1 MQLVTNITLRGPA
14 PDYALKFFGPGDEL
28 PEWALEEVSDSPHLF
43 ADAEILTPRSTGGAG
58 EGENKDNSEGENKD
72 NSEGE
77 NPDDEGKNPTQPSV
91 NNPPSRNK
99 SAATW
104 AAYLKEKGV
113 PTPEGASRE
122 TLIDIAERNGLL

>member
-1 MQLVTNITLRGPA
+1 MPKLTANITLRGPA
-14 PDYALKFFGPGDEL
+14 PDYALQFFGPGDEL

-43 ADAEILTPRSTGGAG
+43 TDGETLTPRPTGGAG
-58 EGENKDNSEGENKD
+58 ENKEPADSDKESEESD
-72 NSEGE
+72 
-77 NPDDEGKNPTQPSV
+77 NPDDQTTPTPPQ

>member
-1 MQLVTNITLRGPA
+1 MPQLVTNITLRGPA

-28 PEWALEEVSDSPHLF
+28 PEWALEEVADSPHLF
-43 ADAEILTPRSTGGAG
+43 ADAEALTPRPTGG
-58 EGENKDNSEGENKD
+58 EGENENKGDSENKD
-72 NSEGE
+72 E
-77 NPDDEGKNPTQPSV
+77 NPNGEDEKLTPTPTPQ

>member
-1 MQLVTNITLRGPA
+1 MSQLNANVTLRGPA
-14 PDYALKFFGPGDEL
+14 PDFALKFFGPGDDL
-28 PEWALEEVSDSPHLF
+28 PEWALEELVDSPHLF
-43 ADAEILTPRSTGGAG
+43 ADGVSLTPRPTGGAG
-58 EGENKDNSEGENKD
+58 ENKEPDNTGSE
-72 NSEGE
+72 SEE
-77 NPDDEGKNPTQPSV
+77 SDDQTSPATPQ

-113 PTPEGASRE
+113 SVPDGASRE

>member
-1 MQLVTNITLRGPA
+1 MSQLNANVTLRGPA
-14 PDYALKFFGPGDEL
+14 PDFALKFFGPGDEL
-28 PEWALEEVSDSPHLF
+28 PEWALEELADSPHLF
-43 ADAEILTPRSTGGAG
+43 ADGVSLTPRPTGGV
-58 EGENKDNSEGENKD
+58 GENEASDNSDSESEESD
-72 NSEGE
+72 NSGDQT
-77 NPDDEGKNPTQPSV
+77 PPVAPQ

-113 PTPEGASRE
+113 SVPDGASRE

>member
-1 MQLVTNITLRGPA
+1 MARLVANVTLRGPA

-43 ADAEILTPRSTGGAG
+43 ADAETLTPRPTGGAWKN
-58 EGENKDNSEGENKD
+58 EGGDDPEDKS
-72 NSEGE
+72 
-77 NPDDEGKNPTQPSV
+77 DEGTNPTQPPV

>member
-1 MQLVTNITLRGPA
+1 MPKLVTNITLRGPA

-28 PEWALEEVSDSPHLF
+28 PEWALEEVADSPHLF
-43 ADAEILTPRSTGGAG
+43 TDGVSPTPRSIEGAG
-58 EGENKDNSEGENKD
+58 KNEESDNSGGESEESD
-72 NSEGE
+72 NSG
-77 NPDDEGKNPTQPSV
+77 NQTPPATPQ

-113 PTPEGASRE
+113 STPEGASRE

>member
-43 ADAEILTPRSTGGAG
+43 ADAESLTPRLTGGAG
-58 EGENKDNSEGENKD
+58 ENEDKDD
-72 NSEGE
+72 PE
-77 NPDDEGKNPTQPSV
+77 NPDSNPTQPPV

>member
-1 MQLVTNITLRGPA
+1 MSQLTTNVTLRGPA
-14 PDYALKFFGPGDEL
+14 PDFALKFFGPGDKL
-28 PEWALEEVSDSPHLF
+28 PEWALEELADSPHLF
-43 ADAEILTPRSTGGAG
+43 ADGASLTPRPTEGAG
-58 EGENKDNSEGENKD
+58 ENEKPDNSG
-72 NSEGE
+72 SESE
-77 NPDDEGKNPTQPSV
+77 KSDDSDDQTTPTTPQ

-113 PTPEGASRE
+113 SVPDGASRE

>member
-1 MQLVTNITLRGPA
+1 MPQLVTNITLRGPA

-43 ADAEILTPRSTGGAG
+43 ADAESLTPRIPEGAG
-58 EGENKDNSEGENKD
+58 ES
-72 NSEGE
+72 E
-77 NPDDEGKNPTQPSV
+77 NPDDENKNPAQPQV

>member
-1 MQLVTNITLRGPA
+1 MPQLVTNITLRGPA

-28 PEWALEEVSDSPHLF
+28 PEWALEEVADSPHLF
-43 ADAEILTPRSTGGAG
+43 ADAETLTPRPTGG
-58 EGENKDNSEGENKD
+58 EGENENKGDSENKD
-72 NSEGE
+72 E
-77 NPDDEGKNPTQPSV
+77 NPNGEDENLTPTPTPQ

>member
-1 MQLVTNITLRGPA
+1 MSQLTANVTLRGPA
-14 PDYALKFFGPGDEL
+14 PDFALKFFGPGDNL
-28 PEWALEEVSDSPHLF
+28 PEWALEELADSPHLF
-43 ADAEILTPRSTGGAG
+43 ADGVSLTPRPTGGAG
-58 EGENKDNSEGENKD
+58 ENKEPDNSGSESEESD
-72 NSEGE
+72 NSGDQ
-77 NPDDEGKNPTQPSV
+77 NPPVTPQ

-113 PTPEGASRE
+113 SVPDGASRE

>member
-43 ADAEILTPRSTGGAG
+43 ADAESLTPRSTGGAG
-58 EGENKDNSEGENKD
+58 ENENPDNSK
-72 NSEGE
+72 GE

>member
-1 MQLVTNITLRGPA
+1 MPQLVTNITLRGPA

-28 PEWALEEVSDSPHLF
+28 PEWALEEVADSPHLF
-43 ADAEILTPRSTGGAG
+43 ADGVSLTPRSTGGEG
-58 EGENKDNSEGENKD
+58 ENENKDNSK
-72 NSEGE
+72 GE
-77 NPDDEGKNPTQPSV
+77 NPDDKGKNPTQPSV

>member
-28 PEWALEEVSDSPHLF
+28 PEWALEEVADSPHLF
-43 ADAEILTPRSTGGAG
+43 ADGVSLTPRPTGG
-58 EGENKDNSEGENKD
+58 EGENENEDNSENKD
-72 NSEGE
+72 E
-77 NPDDEGKNPTQPSV
+77 NPNGEDENLTPTSTPQ

>member
-28 PEWALEEVSDSPHLF
+28 PEWALEEISDSPHLF
-43 ADAEILTPRSTGGAG
+43 AAAESLTPRSTRGAG
-58 EGENKDNSEGENKD
+58 ENENPDH
-72 NSEGE
+72 SEGE

>member
-1 MQLVTNITLRGPA
+1 MSQLTTNVTLRGPA
-14 PDYALKFFGPGDEL
+14 PDFALKFFGPGDDL
-28 PEWALEEVSDSPHLF
+28 PEWALEELADSPHLF
-43 ADAEILTPRSTGGAG
+43 ADGVSLTSRPTEGAG
-58 EGENKDNSEGENKD
+58 ENKESDNSG
-72 NSEGE
+72 SESE
-77 NPDDEGKNPTQPSV
+77 KSDDSDDQTSPVTPQ

-113 PTPEGASRE
+113 SVPEGASRE

>member
-28 PEWALEEVSDSPHLF
+28 PEWALEEVADSPHLF
-43 ADAEILTPRSTGGAG
+43 ADGVSLTPRPTGG
-58 EGENKDNSEGENKD
+58 EGENENEGDSENKD
-72 NSEGE
+72 E
-77 NPDDEGKNPTQPSV
+77 NPNGEDENPTQPPV

>member
-1 MQLVTNITLRGPA
+1 MSQLTANVTLRGPA
-14 PDYALKFFGPGDEL
+14 PDFALKFFGPGDQL
-28 PEWALEEVSDSPHLF
+28 PEWALEELADSPHLF
-43 ADAEILTPRSTGGAG
+43 ADGVSLTPRPAGGAG
-58 EGENKDNSEGENKD
+58 ENKESDNSD
-72 NSEGE
+72 SESE
-77 NPDDEGKNPTQPSV
+77 ESDSSNNQTPPATPQ

-113 PTPEGASRE
+113 SVPDGASRE

>member
-43 ADAEILTPRSTGGAG
+43 ADAESLTPRSTGGAG
-58 EGENKDNSEGENKD
+58 ENENKD
-72 NSEGE
+72 E
-77 NPDDEGKNPTQPSV
+77 NPNGEDENPTPTSTPQ

>member
-1 MQLVTNITLRGPA
+1 MPKLVTNITLRGPA
-14 PDYALKFFGPGDEL
+14 PDYALQFFGPGDEL
-28 PEWALEEVSDSPHLF
+28 PEWALEEVADSHHLF
-43 ADAEILTPRSTGGAG
+43 ADSENLTPRTTAGAG
-58 EGENKDNSEGENKD
+58 ENENKD
-72 NSEGE
+72 E
-77 NPDDEGKNPTQPSV
+77 NPNGEDENPTPTPQ

-104 AAYLKEKGV
+104 AAYLKDKGV

>member
-28 PEWALEEVSDSPHLF
+28 PEWALEEISDSPHLF
-43 ADAEILTPRSTGGAG
+43 ADAESLSPRSTGGAR
-58 EGENKDNSEGENKD
+58 EGENKD

-77 NPDDEGKNPTQPSV
+77 NPDDENKNPTQPSV

>member
-1 MQLVTNITLRGPA
+1 MPQLVTNITLRGPA

-43 ADAEILTPRSTGGAG
+43 ADAESLTPRIPEGAG
-58 EGENKDNSEGENKD
+58 ENENPD

-77 NPDDEGKNPTQPSV
+77 NPDDEGKNPTQPLV

>member
-1 MQLVTNITLRGPA
+1 MSQLTANVTLRGPA
-14 PDYALKFFGPGDEL
+14 PDFALKFFGPGDQL
-28 PEWALEEVSDSPHLF
+28 PEWALEELAGSPHLF
-43 ADAEILTPRSTGGAG
+43 VDGESLTPRPTRGAG
-58 EGENKDNSEGENKD
+58 EDKEPADSDKESEESDNSED
-72 NSEGE
+72 QIT
-77 NPDDEGKNPTQPSV
+77 PTTPQ

-113 PTPEGASRE
+113 SVPEGASRE

>member
-43 ADAEILTPRSTGGAG
+43 ADAESLPPRSTGGAG
-58 EGENKDNSEGENKD
+58 ENENPD

>member
-1 MQLVTNITLRGPA
+1 MSQLTANVTLRGPA
-14 PDYALKFFGPGDEL
+14 PDFALKFFGPGDQL
-28 PEWALEEVSDSPHLF
+28 PEWALEELADSPHLF
-43 ADAEILTPRSTGGAG
+43 ADGVSLTPRPTGGAG
-58 EGENKDNSEGENKD
+58 ENEEPDNSGGESEEFD
-72 NSEGE
+72 NSG
-77 NPDDEGKNPTQPSV
+77 NQIPPATPQ

>member
-1 MQLVTNITLRGPA
+1 MSQLTANVTLRGPA
-14 PDYALKFFGPGDEL
+14 PDFALKFFGPGDDL
-28 PEWALEEVSDSPHLF
+28 PEWALKELADSSHLF
-43 ADAEILTPRSTGGAG
+43 ADGVSLTPRFTGGAG
-58 EGENKDNSEGENKD
+58 ENEDKDDS
-72 NSEGE
+72 E
-77 NPDDEGKNPTQPSV
+77 NPGGNPTQPPV

-113 PTPEGASRE
+113 SVPEGASRE

>member
-28 PEWALEEVSDSPHLF
+28 PEWALEEISDSPHLF
-43 ADAEILTPRSTGGAG
+43 ADAESLTPRSTGGAG
-58 EGENKDNSEGENKD
+58 ENENPD

-77 NPDDEGKNPTQPSV
+77 NPDDEGKNPAQPPV

>member
-1 MQLVTNITLRGPA
+1 MPQLVTNITLRGPA

-28 PEWALEEVSDSPHLF
+28 PEWALEEVADSPHLF
-43 ADAEILTPRSTGGAG
+43 ADGVTLAPRTTGGAG
-58 EGENKDNSEGENKD
+58 ENEESDNSDSELEDSN
-72 NSEGE
+72 NSG
-77 NPDDEGKNPTQPSV
+77 NQTPPATPQ

>member
-28 PEWALEEVSDSPHLF
+28 PEWALEEVSDSHHLF
-43 ADAEILTPRSTGGAG
+43 ADAESLTPRSTGGAG
-58 EGENKDNSEGENKD
+58 ENENPD

>member
-1 MQLVTNITLRGPA
+1 MPKLITNITLRGPA

-28 PEWALEEVSDSPHLF
+28 PEWALEEVADSPHLF
-43 ADAEILTPRSTGGAG
+43 TDGVSPTPRSIEGAG
-58 EGENKDNSEGENKD
+58 KNKESDNSGNQTPPA
-72 NSEGE
+72 
-77 NPDDEGKNPTQPSV
+77 NPQ

>member
-1 MQLVTNITLRGPA
+1 MPKLTANITLRGPA

-28 PEWALEEVSDSPHLF
+28 PKWALEEVADSPHLF
-43 ADAEILTPRSTGGAG
+43 TDTENPTPRTTGGAG
-58 EGENKDNSEGENKD
+58 ENEESDNSDSEPEESD
-72 NSEGE
+72 NFGNQ
-77 NPDDEGKNPTQPSV
+77 NPPATPL

>member
-1 MQLVTNITLRGPA
+1 MARLVANVTLRGPA
-14 PDYALKFFGPGDEL
+14 PDYALQFFGPDSGEL
-28 PEWALEEVSDSPHLF
+28 PAWAAEELADSPHLF
-43 ADAEILTPRSTGGAG
+43 TGDTVPTPRTV
-58 EGENKDNSEGENKD
+58 ENPVNPEKTENSETGEKETGD
-72 NSEGE
+72 E
-77 NPDDEGKNPTQPSV
+77 NPTPTPQ

>member
-1 MQLVTNITLRGPA
+1 MPQLVTNITLRGPA

-43 ADAEILTPRSTGGAG
+43 ADAESLTPRSTGGAG
-58 EGENKDNSEGENKD
+58 ENENPD

>member
-1 MQLVTNITLRGPA
+1 MPKLTANITLRGPA

-28 PEWALEEVSDSPHLF
+28 PEWALEEVADSPHLF
-43 ADAEILTPRSTGGAG
+43 ADAETLPPRTTGGAG
-58 EGENKDNSEGENKD
+58 ENENKDNSENKD
-72 NSEGE
+72 E
-77 NPDDEGKNPTQPSV
+77 NPDGEDENPTPTSTPQ

>member
-1 MQLVTNITLRGPA
+1 MPQLVTNITLRGPA

-28 PEWALEEVSDSPHLF
+28 PEWALEEISDSPHLF
-43 ADAEILTPRSTGGAG
+43 TDAESPTPRPTGGAG
-58 EGENKDNSEGENKD
+58 ENENKD
-72 NSEGE
+72 E
-77 NPDDEGKNPTQPSV
+77 NPNGEDENPTPTSTPQ

>member
-1 MQLVTNITLRGPA
+1 MSQLTANVTLRGPA
-14 PDYALKFFGPGDEL
+14 PDFALKFFGPGDKL
-28 PEWALEEVSDSPHLF
+28 PEWALEELVDSPHLF
-43 ADAEILTPRSTGGAG
+43 ADGVSLTPRLTGGAG
-58 EGENKDNSEGENKD
+58 ENEDKDDSESKD
-72 NSEGE
+72 DSE
-77 NPDDEGKNPTQPSV
+77 NPGGNPTQPPV

-113 PTPEGASRE
+113 SVPEGASRE

>member
-1 MQLVTNITLRGPA
+1 MA
-14 PDYALKFFGPGDEL
+14 
-28 PEWALEEVSDSPHLF
+28 DSPHLF
-43 ADAEILTPRSTGGAG
+43 ADGVSLTPRLTGGAG
-58 EGENKDNSEGENKD
+58 ENEGGDDPEDK
-72 NSEGE
+72 
-77 NPDDEGKNPTQPSV
+77 DDEGTNLTQSPV

>member
-14 PDYALKFFGPGDEL
+14 PDYALKFFGPSDEL
-28 PEWALEEVSDSPHLF
+28 PEWALEEISDSPHLF
-43 ADAEILTPRSTGGAG
+43 ADAESLPPRPTGGAG
-58 EGENKDNSEGENKD
+58 EGENKDNSEGEN
-72 NSEGE
+72 
-77 NPDDEGKNPTQPSV
+77 PDDENKNPTQPSV

>member
-28 PEWALEEVSDSPHLF
+28 PEWALEEISDSPHLF
-43 ADAEILTPRSTGGAG
+43 ADAESLTPRSTGSAG
-58 EGENKDNSEGENKD
+58 ENENPD

>member
-1 MQLVTNITLRGPA
+1 MPQLVTNITLRGPA

-43 ADAEILTPRSTGGAG
+43 ADGEPLPPRPTGGAG
-58 EGENKDNSEGENKD
+58 ENKSKGDSENKD
-72 NSEGE
+72 E
-77 NPDDEGKNPTQPSV
+77 NPNGEDENPTPTSTPQ